1 MTEYLQTEEVC
12 GFLARA
18 GVPIQSVNKV
28 FCARLQPEV
37 PEGTDAEIDYEKIY
51 VLAVPEPGGQVYLV
65 RYKFNLGNPFIRDRS
80 LDIPQEKG
88 RDWRPRWL
96 SVEGPYQL
104 DLIDNPDKP
113 GFKMPDPEC
122 EVMTKAREFT
132 SGRADSDSEG

>member
-1 MTEYLQTEEVC
+1 MSTEYLHTEEVC
-12 GFLARA
+12 GILARA

-28 FCARLQPEV
+28 FAARLQPEV
-37 PEGTDAEIDYEKIY
+37 TDANGEAIENADIDFEKVY
-51 VLAVPEPGGQVYLV
+51 VLAVPEPGGLVYLV
-65 RYKFNLGNPFIRDRS
+65 RYKFGLGNPFRKDHS

-104 DLIDNPDKP
+104 DLIDNPDRP

-122 EVMTKAREFT
+122 EVMAKAREFT
-132 SGRADSDSEG
+132 NG